1 LLVGTLCVDSTD
13 PFSTICKFLVSVLAL
28 HGLILDMRFQYAP
41 NGLPLREWLLH
52 GTKDERG

>member
-1 LLVGTLCVDSTD
+1 
-13 PFSTICKFLVSVLAL
+13 VLAL
-28 HGLILDMRFQYAP
+28 HGLILDMRFQYAS